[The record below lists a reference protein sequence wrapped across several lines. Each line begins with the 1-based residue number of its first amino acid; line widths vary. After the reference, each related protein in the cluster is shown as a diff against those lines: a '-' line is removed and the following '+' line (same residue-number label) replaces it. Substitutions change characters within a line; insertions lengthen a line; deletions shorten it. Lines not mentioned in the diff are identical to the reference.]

1 MNIRNTNVKS
11 SKGITLIS
19 LIITIIVLIILAS
32 ISVYSGISTIRN
44 SRFIEFRLELEIM
57 QTQVDYLNE
66 EYTRLEKNGEDGES
80 YIQSKGK
87 DLTYS
92 AEEQESFEGAGISDK
107 TNYRYFDK
115 TSIEDLGLSGLK
127 YEFLLSIK
135 DRKVIAIGGLKYNGI
150 IYYTIDQIREVLEL
164 EPLERGPVTVDNI
177 DFNPIEG
184 TRCKIVVTNIK
195 CSKYVAKYT
204 IQYRNVDLGD
214 TFSTVGKL
222 ITDKDV
228 SFEVDTEGT
237 YEILITDAAGQT
249 LLQTISIQ
257 RNTITYDANGGIGAP
272 EKGFAY
278 SGKSFTI
285 STVEPTR
292 DEYVFKGWSTSRNG
306 NIDYKPGETVV
317 FNADTRLYAVWGK
330 IKKALIAMTS
340 VTGFNVEHWHNVIV
354 PHMKEYFNDAYPE
367 IKITTVTGNEARQTL
382 QELVVNNYDYEIVI
396 LQNAVWE
403 VPEIANE
410 LAKKY
415 NLLTIGNDSGD
426 SQKLDIAKSLGKRMQ
441 ATEISP
447 SPVNIREDLKLTSY
461 GQNVLGN
468 GVPPP
473 RTDQSIIRTEF
484 IDEAK
489 TLATA
494 TYDSPES
501 NEIYV
506 GGVKSTEYPIK
517 DVPVI
522 VEWRNKETGKAWIH
536 CQYGIGQNDQVEEY
550 DLMVRLI
557 KLIFGDV

>member
-1 MNIRNTNVKS
+1 MRNNKGFTGVDIAVSVVIFTIFVTVITSMFYNLSVTENRIQRKTEATN
-11 SKGITLIS
+11 
-19 LIITIIVLIILAS
+19 LA
-32 ISVYSGISTIRN
+32 IKVIETMKV
-44 SRFIEFRLELEIM
+44 IEF
-57 QTQVDYLNE
+57 D
-66 EYTRLEKNGEDGES
+66 K
-80 YIQSKGK
+80 
-87 DLTYS
+87 LT
-92 AEEQESFEGAGISDK
+92 EGM
-107 TNYRYFDK
+107 
-115 TSIEDLGLSGLK
+115 
-127 YEFLLSIK
+127 
-135 DRKVIAIGGLKYNGI
+135 
-150 IYYTIDQIREVLEL
+150 TINDI
-164 EPLERGPVTVDNI
+164 N
-177 DFNPIEG
+177 N
-184 TRCKIVVTNIK
+184 
-195 CSKYVAKYT
+195 
-204 IQYRNVDLGD
+204 
-214 TFSTVGKL
+214 L
-222 ITDKDV
+222 ITDKIEVPNGYNVTVGVDNSTYPDV
-228 SFEVDTEGT
+228 IKIISVQIDYKLGKQDETINIETLVKKYTQI
-237 YEILITDAAGQT
+237 EI
-249 LLQTISIQ
+249 
-257 RNTITYDANGGIGAP
+257 TITYDANGGTGAP
-272 EKGFAY
+272 EAQKAY
-278 SGKSFTI
+278 SDESITI

-292 DEYVFKGWSTSRNG
+292 DEYVFKSWSTSRNG

-330 IKKALIAMTS
+330 IKEALIAMTS
-340 VTGFNVEHWHNVIV
+340 ATGTYVENWHNVIV

-367 IKITTVTGNEARQTL
+367 MKITTVIGDEATQTL
-382 QELVVNNYDYEIVI
+382 QDLVVNNYEYEVIV

-415 NLLTIGNDSGD
+415 NLLTIGNDSTRF
-426 SQKLDIAKSLGKRMQ
+426 QKLDIAKSLGKRMQ

-489 TLATA
+489 ILATA

-501 NEIYV
+501 NEIYI

-536 CQYGIGQNDQVEEY
+536 CQYAIGQNDQVEEY

-557 KLIFGDV
+557 KFIFGDV